1 VPSGALLAPGA
12 VAALHRCT
20 SAPGLHTRAG
30 PVARGHGAD
39 VEVTRSPVAAVGPTS
54 DVVARE
60 CPGPGTEGQW
70 TAPAAR
76 AGATS
81 GSRAPPR
88 VRALVSARAKGAPPA
103 SGAAA
108 VPCGQA
114 RSSAVARTRHTFDPP
129 LGDATG
135 GSRLG
140 RDRVS
145 PAARS
150 SSADRCR
157 PWTRAGRGPSD
168 RSAED
173 PGPGPRFADDAE
185 AAPGLVRAREAR
197 GWFPPLPVV
206 EHRPRHPRSGSRS
219 PAAPVS
225 GHLRWWTGRW
235 PELGGGHL
243 GRAGWRPIVPPGG
256 QRLCRPR
263 RRSPTPAVRPACVLW
278 HATEQSREDQARSCR
293 HACVAGDHRDR
304 RRAPAGASPRLRES
318 AALSSNLHPAAFDGP
333 GLHRRR
339 QRHRRPAPEHAP
351 VVLTTPARRERA
363 PTQRP
368 RQGCRWTHG
377 ATGRER

>member
-1 VPSGALLAPGA
+1 MPSGALLAPGA

-225 GHLRWWTGRW
+225 GHQVVDRSMARARWWAPGSRWLAADRAPRW
-235 PELGGGHL
+235 PAPLPASTSVAHAGGAPGV
-243 GRAGWRPIVPPGG
+243 RALARHRAVSRGPGEV
-256 QRLCRPR
+256 LPACLR
-263 RRSPTPAVRPACVLW
+263 RR
-278 HATEQSREDQARSCR
+278 
-293 HACVAGDHRDR
+293 
-304 RRAPAGASPRLRES
+304 
-318 AALSSNLHPAAFDGP
+318 
-333 GLHRRR
+333 
-339 QRHRRPAPEHAP
+339 
-351 VVLTTPARRERA
+351 
-363 PTQRP
+363 
-368 RQGCRWTHG
+368 
-377 ATGRER
+377 